1 MNLILVNEIFVFDEF
16 VLIIDFYLDFDKDIG
31 GILNFIF
38 INLFFKNVSI
48 V

>member
-31 GILNFIF
+31 GILKFIF
-38 INLFFKNVSI
+38 INLFLKNVSI

>member
-31 GILNFIF
+31 GILKFIF
-38 INLFFKNVSI
+38 INLFFKNVSM